1 MTRIPFLG
9 LIAVIL
15 YVLLASIQPS
25 NNNSNNNNNNLKV
38 DTLSSDKLCFAKSS
52 LDPESFPLLLD
63 TALCLSWLSPKAWI
77 PTPHEVYFFLLFLF
91 HLLLFAFSFLTR
103 QPHILFVVAV
113 NYYSGLQLII

>member
-15 YVLLASIQPS
+15 YVLLASIQSS
-25 NNNSNNNNNNLKV
+25 NNNNNNNLKV
-38 DTLSSDKLCFAKSS
+38 DTLSPDKLYFAESS
-52 LDPESFPLLLD
+52 LDPESSPLLLD
-63 TALCLSWLSPKAWI
+63 TALCLSWLSPKAWV

-103 QPHILFVVAV
+103 QPHILLVVAV

>member
-15 YVLLASIQPS
+15 YVLLASIQSS

-38 DTLSSDKLCFAKSS
+38 DTLPSDKLCFAKSS

-77 PTPHEVYFFLLFLF
+77 PTPHEVYFFFYY
-91 HLLLFAFSFLTR
+91 FSFIYFYL
-103 QPHILFVVAV
+103 L
-113 NYYSGLQLII
+113 SLS